1 MFWNDL
7 ERNVFRLHSDLADVR
22 DELRTG
28 GALVAGLSG
37 SGSTVFGLF
46 REHPQLTGA
55 LEEKDRQGWE
65 FHFCETLGRSQYLA
79 RFHSP

>member
-7 ERNVFRLHSDLADVR
+7 EQHVFRLHSDLADVR
-22 DELRTG
+22 DELRAG

-46 REHPQLTGA
+46 AKQPQLTGA
-55 LEEKDRQGWE
+55 LEKKDREGWE
-65 FHFCETLGRSQYLA
+65 FHCCKTIDTCTYLA
-79 RFHSP
+79 RYRFP